1 VRELR
6 ELAAKLLSEGA
17 VNVVIGWEE
26 GPRGLRPAMVT
37 APADAERLVFDARA
51 VHNLVSYL
59 NPRRPEVRR
68 LGKPAVV
75 VKACDALAAAV
86 LVRESQIRREDVVL
100 IGVRCPGVVARP
112 DQAPALTAETIS
124 PRCVD
129 CARHEPSTCDYLV
142 GPEVT
147 PVTGGTSADA
157 KLAAFEALAPA
168 DRWAFWA
175 AEFERCVRCYACR
188 QACPLCFCD
197 RCVAEKSEPQWI
209 ESSPHARGNLAW
221 HITRA
226 LHQAGRCVGCGECT
240 RACPVGI
247 PLGLLNRKLQQ
258 VVAAR
263 YGAVPSEDPAVA
275 SPVGTF
281 KQDDPQEFI
290 L

>member
-1 VRELR
+1 MRDLR
-6 ELAAKLLSEGA
+6 ELAARLLAEGA
-17 VNVVIGWEE
+17 VNLVVGWEE
-26 GPRGLRPAMVT
+26 GPRGLRPAIVT
-37 APADAERLVFDARA
+37 TPADAERLVFDARA
-51 VHNLVSYL
+51 VHNLVTYL
-59 NPRRPEVRR
+59 NPRRPEMRR

-86 LVRESQIRREDVVL
+86 LIRESQIRREDVVL
-100 IGVRCPGVVARP
+100 IGVRCPGVVTRP
-112 DQAPALTAETIS
+112 DQDPALTPETIA

-129 CARHEPSTCDYLV
+129 CTRHEPASCDYLV
-142 GPEVT
+142 GPE
-147 PVTGGTSADA
+147 PVPVSGGKSADA
-157 KLAAFEALAPA
+157 KVAQFEALAPA
-168 DRWAFWA
+168 DRWTFWTR
-175 AEFERCVRCYACR
+175 EFEKCVRCYACR
-188 QACPLCFCD
+188 QVCPLCFCE
-197 RCVAEKSEPQWI
+197 RCVADKSEPQWI

-247 PLGLLNRKLQQ
+247 PLSLLNRKLQQ

-263 YGAVPSEDPAVA
+263 YGAVASEDPAVP
-275 SPVGTF
+275 SPIGTF